1 MNKCQ
6 VEITETLQYREV
18 IEAENEQKAFGLTKC
33 KKFS

>member
-18 IEAENEQKAFGLTKC
+18 IEAENEQKDRK
-33 KKFS
+33 SVV